1 MTDKDIKMFELGEL
15 LDFEQPT
22 KYIVKST
29 KYDNKNKTP
38 VLTAGKTFIL
48 GYTNETEGVFE
59 KNLPVII
66 FDDFTTAIKFVNF
79 SFKVKSSAMKILS
92 ADKNKVNIRF
102 LFYIMQGIIY
112 PIKKHKRYWISE
124 YSKIKIPLPPLNEQK
139 RISDKIDKIFIEI
152 NKAIEQTESALQN
165 SSKLLDGKLKE
176 FFENQTENF
185 LKTTLEELSQK
196 VKSGGTPNTT
206 NKKFWNGEIPFV
218 KISDITYADKFLEET
233 KLKITEDGLDSS
245 SSWLVPIGSL
255 ILSMYGTVGKVV
267 ITKFP
272 VAITQNMAGIIA
284 NKNVSISY
292 LYYAFRYIE
301 KNELKKHLKQ
311 SVHQHFG
318 VGEAKKMPII
328 IPVKDGKPSLSRQEK
343 IAREFEKIENIGN
356 ELQKKYQEQINNFNE
371 LKQSILNQAFQGKL

>member
-1 MTDKDIKMFELGEL
+1 M
-15 LDFEQPT
+15 
-22 KYIVKST
+22 
-29 KYDNKNKTP
+29 
-38 VLTAGKTFIL
+38 
-48 GYTNETEGVFE
+48 
-59 KNLPVII
+59 
-66 FDDFTTAIKFVNF
+66 
-79 SFKVKSSAMKILS
+79 
-92 ADKNKVNIRF
+92 
-102 LFYIMQGIIY
+102 
-112 PIKKHKRYWISE
+112 
-124 YSKIKIPLPPLNEQK
+124 
-139 RISDKIDKIFIEI
+139 
-152 NKAIEQTESALQN
+152 
-165 SSKLLDGKLKE
+165 
-176 FFENQTENF
+176 
-185 LKTTLEELSQK
+185 KTTLEELSQK